1 MSDSSMSNPPE
12 QYNHTESVVVDT
24 RPLVVWVGGE
34 DGDSTVEEF
43 LSDLSYNHIDMH
55 ISRINLIETFYTF
68 ESIGLDAEE
77 ITTHVRDMGLSIVE
91 AEEVWK
97 RVARFKNKYTPNFP
111 LGDAFALATSVEKD
125 LPLLGGD
132 ETHWEEPRQDGYD
145 IRLLSEF

>member
-1 MSDSSMSNPPE
+1 MSDSLMSSPE
-12 QYNHTESVVVDT
+12 QYDHTESVVVDT

-34 DGDSTVEEF
+34 DGDSTVEDF
-43 LSDLSYNHIDMH
+43 LSDVSYNHINMY

-68 ESIGLDAEE
+68 EDMGLDAEK
-77 ITTHVRDMGLSIVE
+77 ITTHVRDMGLGIVE

-97 RVARFKNKYTPNFP
+97 RVARFKNEYTPNFP
-111 LGDAFALATSVEKD
+111 LGDAFVLATSIEKD

-132 ETHWEEPRQDGYD
+132 ETHWAEPRQDGYD